1 MTQQEAEAMIHI
13 LKRRKAEETTTVEN
27 AWKFEKQKY
36 ELDRKHTLK
45 RIEQRLIDA
54 QLKLTDARDKLF
66 KENRYSDNW
75 KQLAVAVDMA
85 KAAIREIYTERDE
98 LSRYYQSVFRDLI
111 NKRDHAL
118 RAIVI
123 DYGKERA
130 SIMDKVEYPY
140 REDKVQYWRDKYYK
154 LKAEMDKLKEEKAA

>member
-45 RIEQRLIDA
+45 RIEQRLLDA
-54 QLKLTDARDKLF
+54 QLKLTEARDKLF
-66 KENRYSDNW
+66 KEKTTSDNW
-75 KQLAVAVDMA
+75 KLLAIDVNKA
-85 KAAIREIYTERDE
+85 KAALREIYTEREE
-98 LSRYYQSVFRDLI
+98 LSRYYQDVFRDLV
-111 NKRDHAL
+111 NKRDHAF

-130 SIMDKVEYPY
+130 SIMDKVEYTD

-154 LKAEMDKLKEEKAA
+154 LKAEVDKMKEEKAA

>member
-1 MTQQEAEAMIHI
+1 M
-13 LKRRKAEETTTVEN
+13 L
-27 AWKFEKQKY
+27 
-36 ELDRKHTLK
+36 
-45 RIEQRLIDA
+45 DA

-66 KENRYSDNW
+66 KEKPGSDNW
-75 KQLAVAVDMA
+75 KQLAVAVNMA

-111 NKRDHAL
+111 NKRDHAY
-118 RAIVI
+118 RAIVT
-123 DYGKERA
+123 DFSRER
-130 SIMDKVEYPY
+130 SQIMEKVEYPY